1 MIINCTS
8 CSTRFLV
15 DAAAIGRKGRQVRCA
30 RCQHDWFQS
39 PADDLPRPAE
49 PHQGA
54 AGKAPD
60 QPPPR
65 PTPLRKGAN
74 LPVIPRAKNQLTNR
88 LAWGALI
95 AVIAA
100 VPLTLISLQSQI
112 TVAWPAAARLYT
124 ALGMA
129 DEIQAMKLA
138 DVSFAQ
144 SFQDGIP
151 VLTVK
156 GAILNEGAADAMPPA
171 VMMTLRDSKGASL
184 RSWVHRLP
192 QTIIAANGRV
202 EFETSHRNPPPDASN
217 LDVTFAP
224 AGADTG
230 KAQNP

>member
-15 DAAAIGRKGRQVRCA
+15 DAAAIGPKGRQVRCA
-30 RCQHDWFQS
+30 RCQHDWFQK

-49 PHQGA
+49 PHQGMA
-54 AGKAPD
+54 AKATD
-60 QPPPR
+60 RPPPR

-74 LPVIPRAKNQLTNR
+74 LPVIPRAKNQLAER

-95 AVIAA
+95 AFIAA
-100 VPLTLISLQSQI
+100 VPLSVIGLQAQI
-112 TVAWPAAARLYT
+112 TAAWPAAALLYA
-124 ALGMA
+124 ALGMN
-129 DEIQAMKLA
+129 DEIQTMRLA

-144 SFQDGIP
+144 SLQDGVP

-156 GAILNEGAADAMPPA
+156 GAILNEGAVDAAPPA
-171 VMMTLRDSKGASL
+171 VLVTLRDPKGASL

-192 QTIIAANGRV
+192 QTSIAANGRV
-202 EFETSHRNPPPDASN
+202 EFETSQRNPPPAASN

-224 AGADTG
+224 AGAG
-230 KAQNP
+230 EAQNP